1 MLMSKGKLDML
12 KGLVLASVGDD
23 PPLSPAA
30 ALELI
35 AQAAQAVELA
45 EENARLAAS
54 EAAMRMHAQALL
66 ELCMHGGPEQTPPGH
81 ICGPD
86 GNCDCLCARAADD
99 AMIIEGARDALSSS
113 SPLADAHKAA
123 MRLAEHVTRPAW
135 HTLIQVDGRAMA
147 LKEEYLSAQ
156 AACAPTGAEGT
167 PNEH

>member
-12 KGLVLASVGDD
+12 KGLVLASGGDD

-35 AQAAQAVELA
+35 AQAAQAAELA
-45 EENARLAAS
+45 EENARLAES
-54 EAAMRMHAQALL
+54 EAAMREAIERMRQNMPLYHRQFHAEA
-66 ELCMHGGPEQTPPGH
+66 H
-81 ICGPD
+81 
-86 GNCDCLCARAADD
+86 A
-99 AMIIEGARDALSSS
+99 ALSSP
-113 SPLADAHKAA
+113 SPLANAHKAA

-156 AACAPTGAEGT
+156 AACAPKGAEGT